1 MRSVEDLDAY
11 EGNRDGEKVADPICI
26 LALNST
32 KYIYSL
38 NVSTVRESKEF
49 KLTLQAW
56 ETV

>member
-1 MRSVEDLDAY
+1 MIAMRSVEDLDAY

-49 KLTLQAW
+49 KLTLQA
-56 ETV
+56 